1 VAERVR
7 PVLGDLELPL
17 VQRMVTEEARVLVH
31 HRVPG
36 LDGALTQELHRG
48 ATRVVVNGVFAGT
61 EAGTGLERLRTLFQA
76 GDPLPFVADVMTAT
90 AVQQVLV
97 ADLRV
102 GEVAGRPEAF
112 WYEATLREYI
122 EPPPAEAAVDQ
133 VGEDAR
139 AEAQAAAD
147 QQVAGVADQLG
158 TIEVRVDLGD
168 GGDYSGIAVAVE
180 GTDVDGQPFSLRI
193 EDQVD
198 GVYTA
203 QGVRAATYTVRA
215 VPR

>member
-1 VAERVR
+1 VAEPVR
-7 PVLGDLELPL
+7 PALGDLVLPL
-17 VQRMVTEEARVLVH
+17 VQRVVTDETQVLVD

-36 LDGALTQELHRG
+36 LDATLVQELNRG
-48 ATRVVVNGVFAGT
+48 ATRVVVHGVFAGA
-61 EAGTGLERLRTLFQA
+61 EAGHGLQQLRALFQA

-90 AVQQVLV
+90 AVRQVLI

-102 GEVAGRPEAF
+102 GEVAGQPEMF

-158 TIEVRVDLGD
+158 AIEVRVDLGD
-168 GGDYSGIAVAVE
+168 GDDYAGIAVAVE
-180 GTDVDGQPFSLRI
+180 GTDVDGQPFSLVI

-198 GVYTA
+198 GVYSA